1 MKLNLKQK
9 LKIKKDNSQNL
20 VVIITLINM
29 LLAIAALGKDIFM
42 ASYLG
47 TTEKSDAFTLA
58 FFITDMIGNNL
69 IASAVGV
76 SCIPFFTK
84 AKLNRD
90 KNLLYKSFKNT
101 NLVFSII
108 TFCLALILFAFRNS
122 VIKLL
127 AQGFAPGTTAL
138 SIKLF
143 VILLPTIMLYP
154 LVSTGVSYM
163 QVGGKFIVSSLA
175 PVIFNL
181 VFLIGIIYCYI
192 FRIPTDSGIYIIS
205 FSVLL
210 SVLSMLTLVYFNI
223 GREKVTK
230 EDHNKRKPNLNNG
243 LFKLFI
249 PYSLILFIS
258 QFVLYYERYLAS
270 QFQAGSVAA
279 LSYTFRLSQFP
290 IWIFVAAIG
299 TVVFPLMS
307 KYSSSGNLKELDIVF
322 KKSLWWVLVLTVP
335 IIILLYVLRFPI
347 VEVLFLRGA
356 FDINSLNITT
366 EILSSYV
373 FVILG
378 QSITAISLKRFLA
391 EEKIKKP
398 LIIYIFSSSINIV
411 LDNYLVKTLGIKGL
425 GYGAAISSLV
435 NALMMIYIS
444 KLSIKYSLNKNIGRI
459 SKLALANLSTIL
471 ICFFANT
478 IWNTFLSS
486 SSFLI
491 KFIYLSFVVI
501 TTLVSY
507 AIGLKAFKLL

>member
-9 LKIKKDNSQNL
+9 LKIKNDISQNL

-29 LLAIAALGKDIFM
+29 LLAVAALGKDIFM

-76 SCIPFFTK
+76 SCIPFFTRAQLSK
-84 AKLNRD
+84 D
-90 KNLLYKSFKNT
+90 KNLLSKRFKDT
-101 NLVFSII
+101 NIVFSII
-108 TFCLALILFAFRNS
+108 TFALAFILFVFRNS

-127 AQGFAPGTTAL
+127 AQGFTPGTTAL

-143 VILLPTIMLYP
+143 IILLPTIILYP

-181 VFLIGIIYCYI
+181 IFLIGIIYCYI
-192 FRIPTDSGIYIIS
+192 FKIPTSSGVYIIS

-210 SVLSMLTLVYFNI
+210 SVMSMILLIYFNI
-223 GREKVTK
+223 VGKTANK
-230 EDHNKRKPNLNNG
+230 EDYVKSKTNLNLG
-243 LFKLFI
+243 LFKLFM

-258 QFVLYYERYLAS
+258 QIVLYYERYLAS
-270 QFQAGSVAA
+270 QLQAGSVAA

-290 IWIFVAAIG
+290 IWVFVSAIG

-307 KYSSSGNLKELDIVF
+307 KHSSEGNTKELSSVF
-322 KKSLWWVLVLTVP
+322 KKALWWALVLTVP
-335 IIILLYVLRFPI
+335 IIIMLYALRLPI

-366 EILSSYV
+366 EIFSSYV

-444 KLSIKYSLNKNIGRI
+444 KLSLRHSLNRSISRI
-459 SKLALANLSTIL
+459 TKLVLANVSTIL
-471 ICFFANT
+471 ICFLADT

-507 AIGLKAFKLL
+507 AISLKALKLL